1 MLAQYTRF
9 KYVGAACVRH
19 VHVCVQL
26 HVHASYMYAYTLNY
40 PPPTTGTSTASI
52 MIIYMLIKTCVIYT
66 PTYPIHMDPL
76 TQVEPGFGAHVKGVI
91 CMNVNEVYLLTIS
104 LQ

>member
-1 MLAQYTRF
+1 MCETRT
-9 KYVGAACVRH
+9 CVRTIT
-19 VHVCVQL
+19 CACLL
-26 HVHASYMYAYTLNY
+26 HVRIHTKLSS
-40 PPPTTGTSTASI
+40 PPTTTTTASI

-91 CMNVNEVYLLTIS
+91 CMNANEVYLLTIS